1 MHPMGVEPT
10 ISPSTLNLQEE
21 KMPFELGWANWLQT
35 ISMFDNPKMKKYAQ
49 KKYTDVEKV
58 NAYASN
64 SSTKLC

>member
-1 MHPMGVEPT
+1 
-10 ISPSTLNLQEE
+10 
-21 KMPFELGWANWLQT
+21 MPFELGWANWLQT
-35 ISMFDNPKMKKYAQ
+35 ISMFNDPKMKKYAQ